1 MEHKVETKEQPEKN
15 NTDTSYLPECWSD
28 DRRMGILLAEFRPR
42 ELNAA
47 SYDAKMKFWKDLI
60 YSFCNTSGSSLV
72 SISALKEQFRRKG
85 TVPYCLHVVLA
96 DMLAKGELCKESQLK
111 VQQHTGTF
119 GFNLW
124 TAKQLVKAPLLWGY
138 DVMVGSFTGTVNIND
153 NENFIVTAVTHQHSK
168 MIENIIAEREL
179 SYKLLQYEDLVDLL
193 QKTSSITRHGVE
205 PAVALLEKCN
215 RLTKQTI
222 VSGGTSTVLIKFAG
236 ANAVAQPITTIERSI
251 YELEQSENRLMK
263 DINMVE
269 HSISETMN
277 KVREYIKDGRKQ
289 MAKTYLK
296 KKIFFEKNM
305 QGKINALENLQG
317 ILLKIHNCQSDKNII
332 EAYKLGTNALKNAY
346 EVAGITIG
354 ELDETMDEMRFV
366 LEQHDEMS
374 AMIGTV
380 STSDV
385 DELELEQEL
394 GDLIDMKLAES
405 KIHTKDFPTPPSTST
420 IDNNTTIS
428 VPDFDKEIEKRLAA
442 LRVDGTDG
450 YKLTD
455 HGLQLNR

>member
-1 MEHKVETKEQPEKN
+1 MEHKAETKKEVVKKY
-15 NTDTSYLPECWSD
+15 TDTSYLPECWSD

-42 ELNAA
+42 QLNAA

-60 YSFCNTSGSSLV
+60 HAFCSTSGCSVV
-72 SISALKEQFRRKG
+72 SISLLKEQFRRKG
-85 TVPYCLHVVLA
+85 TVPYCLHIVLA

-111 VQQHTGTF
+111 AQQRTGAF

-124 TAKQLVKAPLLWGY
+124 TAKQFVKAPILWGY
-138 DVMVGSFTGTVNIND
+138 EVAVGRFTGMVNIND

-179 SYKLLQYEDLVDLL
+179 TNKLLQYEYLVDLL
-193 QKTSSITRHGVE
+193 KKTSSITRHGVE
-205 PAVALLEKCN
+205 PAVDLLEKCN

-222 VSGGTSTVLIKFAG
+222 VCGETSTLLIKFAG
-236 ANAVAQPITTIERSI
+236 ANAIAQPITSIEKSI
-251 YELEQSENRLMK
+251 YELEESENRLME

-269 HSISETMN
+269 HSISQTMD

-296 KKIFFEKNM
+296 KKNYLEKNM

-346 EVAGITIG
+346 EAAGITIDQ
-354 ELDETMDEMRFV
+354 LDETMDEMRYV

-374 AMIGTV
+374 ALINTV

-405 KIHTKDFPTPPSTST
+405 KINTKDFPTPPSTST
-420 IDNNTTIS
+420 MENNTVK

-455 HGLQLNR
+455 HGL